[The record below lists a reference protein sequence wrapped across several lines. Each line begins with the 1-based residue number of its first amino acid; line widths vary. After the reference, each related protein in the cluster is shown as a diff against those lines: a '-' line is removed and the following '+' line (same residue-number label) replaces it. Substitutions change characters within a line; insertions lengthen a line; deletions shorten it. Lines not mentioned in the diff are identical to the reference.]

1 MTPGGV
7 DIMRPGW
14 PPHSELA
21 RVDELAQP
29 VDGDREAAPGD
40 AGSPESG
47 AAAGP
52 SHHRLTETTHPP
64 KAAATIGS
72 LGPLTWADGP
82 ALILAGVS
90 AVTTTTGARLLRG
103 QDPMLMLALGIGVAG
118 ATFVLEKLLVT
129 RFNALAP
136 RQSLFSLL
144 LCWVPLFL
152 FATALATVATFSWIA
167 PEVAR
172 RDLGHSRALHWTH
185 EGQKVSTYLT
195 TLRSALRRQADASQ
209 LEAESE
215 RRRAAAA
222 RAAGESYTAEP
233 LRAAQRR
240 LTLTRDLE
248 RRVSTV
254 QPLPVERPL
263 DPSEA
268 SQRLDRVF
276 TDLGDL
282 HASALLVLQSAPPLP
297 AYEAFEPPS
306 GDLQTLLAEET
317 VRGSWRATTAWGA
330 ALWVELLPLLALW
343 RGGRKIPLAVRI
355 HRWRRAAGD
364 TFTALRGRGAA
375 AQLPIVIEP
384 LKVRGVVRLA
394 VMAEYT
400 LSDCAALLDEAVAGL
415 SGVRGA
421 YQLRGV
427 SNVRGDALD
436 ANVPLLPQLRGEPLV
451 LSVVEAGQ

>member
-1 MTPGGV
+1 
-7 DIMRPGW
+7 MRSGW
-14 PPHSELA
+14 PPHSESP
-21 RVDELAQP
+21 RFDELVQP
-29 VDGDREAAPGD
+29 VDGDREAATGD

-47 AAAGP
+47 SATGP
-52 SHHRLTETTHPP
+52 SHHRLTAPP
-64 KAAATIGS
+64 RALKEPAMIGS
-72 LGPLTWADGP
+72 LGALTWADGP

-136 RQSLFSLL
+136 RQSLLSLL
-144 LCWVPLFL
+144 VCWLPLFL

-172 RDLGHSRALHWTH
+172 RDLGHSRALHWTR

-209 LEAESE
+209 LEVESE

-222 RAAGESYTAEP
+222 RAAGESYAAEP
-233 LRAAQRR
+233 LRAVQRR
-240 LTLTRDLE
+240 LSLTRDLE
-248 RRVSTV
+248 RRVATV

-263 DPSEA
+263 EPSEA

-276 TDLGDL
+276 ADLGDL
-282 HASALLVLQSAPPLP
+282 HASALLVLQNAPPLP
-297 AYEAFEPPS
+297 GYEAFEPPS

-330 ALWVELLPLLALW
+330 ALWVELLPLMALW

-355 HRWRRAAGD
+355 HRWRRAASD
-364 TFTALRGRGAA
+364 TFTAIRGRGAA

-427 SNVRGDALD
+427 SNIRGDALD